1 MLCGEFISGLE
12 RNERLS
18 GALISGLEG
27 SFRGSLRFT
36 SKKLVFHSGES
47 VALCHIMWFLMAYH
61 SVL

>member
-27 SFRGSLRFT
+27 SFRGSLTEVYQQETGVPFRGVCG
-36 SKKLVFHSGES
+36 SLS
-47 VALCHIMWFLMAYH
+47 YH
-61 SVL
+61 VVSDGIP